1 MSDFEL
7 MFQLF
12 ALLLGL
18 AMAELLGGLA
28 RCWHMK
34 AGAVRR
40 GKTPIR
46 LGRLTPLFGLVVLFD
61 LTRFWV
67 TIYAMRQ
74 HLTFDY
80 ASLLG
85 MTLIIGGY
93 FTISTFVFPDD
104 PDEWPDYDDYFLR
117 ANRTVV
123 GGMIIVNLT
132 VLAYGAVLFAQGAPF
147 EDAPMAR
154 SWPSIFAFL
163 LYLPTLVLLWFAKSK
178 RTNFA
183 LLVFL
188 IVLLLIAA
196 FGPRLF

>member
-34 AGAVRR
+34 AGAVRM

-67 TIYAMRQ
+67 TIYAHAPAPDVRLCLAPR
-74 HLTFDY
+74 HD
-80 ASLLG
+80 AHHRR
-85 MTLIIGGY
+85 
-93 FTISTFVFPDD
+93 TISPSRRLSF
-104 PDEWPDYDDYFLR
+104 
-117 ANRTVV
+117 RTSPTS
-123 GGMIIVNLT
+123 GRTTTTISSRPT
-132 VLAYGAVLFAQGAPF
+132 
-147 EDAPMAR
+147 AR
-154 SWPSIFAFL
+154 SSA
-163 LYLPTLVLLWFAKSK
+163 
-178 RTNFA
+178 
-183 LLVFL
+183 
-188 IVLLLIAA
+188 
-196 FGPRLF
+196 G